1 MIPVLLDLLTI
12 FFLVAGMVLL
22 WLNLRMWRAT
32 GLSITPENYDRPED
46 RKQSSPLPPREAESL
61 MTWSTPFDDPID
73 LPDGR
78 KLITLRDAATYITE
92 LPEAERQECQIAA
105 QSLIDAAEHQDLI
118 KQAYIDVL
126 RAIRC
131 NEVSPPIPIGK
142 TSIGESESSSGTNSP
157 MVRFQN

>member
-32 GLSITPENYDRPED
+32 GLSITPENYNRPED

-78 KLITLRDAATYITE
+78 KLITLRDAATYIAE

-105 QSLIDAAEHQDLI
+105 RSLIDAAERQDLI
-118 KQAYIDVL
+118 MQAL
-126 RAIRC
+126 MTCCAR
-131 NEVSPPIPIGK
+131 
-142 TSIGESESSSGTNSP
+142 SIATKRTLQYRLE
-157 MVRFQN
+157 R